1 MEVIR
6 TFHPVGQ
13 GAFYSERHICD
24 DKEYNIVYDCGT
36 EWRNRG
42 KSFIKNIVKQYYN
55 KNETI
60 DILFISHFDYDHVS
74 MIDTL
79 NKSVKNI
86 KNVVLPLLHEN
97 DKIIL
102 SLVFNLFGYKN
113 ISTLINDPN
122 KFFGKGTKV
131 IFVKPSE
138 TYNAPIDEG
147 DIIDIDTLQ
156 DNAEIDSGTKL
167 FLLCNPYWVFI
178 PFNWNYTNNL
188 NNLIKHFSSKFNI
201 IKLKN
206 NSLYSIDEIIKDTKL
221 PKTKNGKIL
230 QSSYDKLQ
238 GYINQNSM
246 FLYSGPD
253 RNYKF
258 NGECKTLIYKDSNSN
273 KQVDYNPA
281 CIYTGDGNLN
291 VVKIDNIYQDYW
303 KHVSTV
309 QIPHHGAL
317 SSFCNDFLKNT
328 PLICPISVGKES
340 SYGHPSDRVIEEIA
354 LKNSYPIQVTEDKS
368 TLFSQYIID
377 KKATAKYRFKL

>member
-122 KFFGKGTKV
+122 KFLARV
-131 IFVKPSE
+131 
-138 TYNAPIDEG
+138 
-147 DIIDIDTLQ
+147 
-156 DNAEIDSGTKL
+156 
-167 FLLCNPYWVFI
+167 
-178 PFNWNYTNNL
+178 
-188 NNLIKHFSSKFNI
+188 
-201 IKLKN
+201 LK
-206 NSLYSIDEIIKDTKL
+206 
-221 PKTKNGKIL
+221 
-230 QSSYDKLQ
+230 
-238 GYINQNSM
+238 
-246 FLYSGPD
+246 
-253 RNYKF
+253 
-258 NGECKTLIYKDSNSN
+258 
-273 KQVDYNPA
+273 
-281 CIYTGDGNLN
+281 
-291 VVKIDNIYQDYW
+291 
-303 KHVSTV
+303 
-309 QIPHHGAL
+309 
-317 SSFCNDFLKNT
+317 
-328 PLICPISVGKES
+328 
-340 SYGHPSDRVIEEIA
+340 
-354 LKNSYPIQVTEDKS
+354 
-368 TLFSQYIID
+368 
-377 KKATAKYRFKL
+377 